1 VSTSSPAVPEP
12 RTAQQTADSAQM
24 DEFQRR
30 ARLAPAGRTSE
41 SDPQARAQR
50 VRQDLLGI

>member
-1 VSTSSPAVPEP
+1 MSTSSPAVPEP